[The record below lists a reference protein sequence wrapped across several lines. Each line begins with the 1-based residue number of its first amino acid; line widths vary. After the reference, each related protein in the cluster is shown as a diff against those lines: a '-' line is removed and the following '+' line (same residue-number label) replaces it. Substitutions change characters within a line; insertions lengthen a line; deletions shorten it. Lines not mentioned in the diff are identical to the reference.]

1 MGKLTLSGIGCF
13 VLGLSGN
20 IFIEVYPMTGWE
32 ISQELA
38 RAIVFVCLG
47 FMLIGVTLIMLSFRM
62 TKNTYSEHLT
72 VTNEILRVYEGRLQG
87 LDSVA
92 TAEIRQERSIK
103 KQIPNKLLEIDT
115 HLAEVI
121 ENQDMTAETLM
132 SIAKNIFRWYD
143 WFIVIFMAITYSKTL
158 LRRIFKN
165 TQINFVIQWT
175 TRFNLVLR
183 EYGLGT
189 LPIIESDPKYLQ
201 MYREVIRLESGL
213 PFYIT
218 AKIHRNILLS
228 VSLNSLRILRSN
240 SPFWDVMEAKKV
252 KPIMKKLLVLIRN
265 SLSMLMII
273 LDNSITGLRGEV
285 SSDIEEYVKG

>member
-132 SIAKNIFRWYD
+132 SIAKNIFRVNAW
-143 WFIVIFMAITYSKTL
+143 
-158 LRRIFKN
+158 
-165 TQINFVIQWT
+165 
-175 TRFNLVLR
+175 
-183 EYGLGT
+183 
-189 LPIIESDPKYLQ
+189 
-201 MYREVIRLESGL
+201 
-213 PFYIT
+213 
-218 AKIHRNILLS
+218 
-228 VSLNSLRILRSN
+228 
-240 SPFWDVMEAKKV
+240 
-252 KPIMKKLLVLIRN
+252 
-265 SLSMLMII
+265 
-273 LDNSITGLRGEV
+273 RG
-285 SSDIEEYVKG
+285 G